1 LHRRLTLRAPS
12 KTSDEFM
19 ERIDDLHSTTA
30 LGNIYAGTV
39 IVVLDSA
46 FSALISESEDLLA
59 ARGVKIYAN
68 LEPKINGQPI
78 SLFATEPSLML
89 SNSCRK
95 QVLKKHRA

>member
-1 LHRRLTLRAPS
+1 
-12 KTSDEFM
+12 M

-39 IVVLDSA
+39 IDVLMLDSEFA
-46 FSALISESEDLLA
+46 ALISESEELLA

-78 SLFATEPSLML
+78 SLFATPHLCSRIPVA
-89 SNSCRK
+89 NK
-95 QVLKKHRA
+95 Y